1 MGGVKVK
8 RIDGGSAQPSGISF
22 RRLGA
27 VRANIRRGYQVEMLP
42 YPREDGKWLI
52 RVVRPKRGNVPSAE
66 VDSYFEVIAK
76 SQDEAEAFIKK
87 DGLWGGALAER
98 VAHRIGKRG
107 EAHAVAKLSSGRVVD
122 SVTGKGMS
130 FGQVKQYQNPSGHGV
145 DILAQISAVDPPPPP
160 NAGDFVAFEVKSTL
174 GAVDDPPRLSKM
186 QQNPG
191 KKGGFVETRLARA
204 QDGAKAGYP
213 SFSDDEIDTLTEA
226 MFSIRTGRMLFRKI
240 DIRMD
245 HSGNLGS
252 AGGKP
257 PMEIK
262 SWQ

>member
-174 GAVDDPPRLSKM
+174 GAVDDPPRLSKR
-186 QQNPG
+186 Q
-191 KKGGFVETRLARA
+191 KDAKGFTASSLEQART
-204 QDGAKAGYP
+204 GSAGYP
-213 SFSDDEIDTLTEA
+213 KLAAQDK
-226 MFSIRTGRMLFRKI
+226 MFIRDVMDALSEDALHYRKL

-245 HSGNLGS
+245 HSGALAS
-252 AGGKP
+252 AGGKAP
-257 PMEIK
+257 VEIK
-262 SWQ
+262 AW

>member
-204 QDGAKAGYP
+204 QDGGSGYAALPSADRRFIQKALAAQRSG
-213 SFSDDEIDTLTEA
+213 T
-226 MFSIRTGRMLFRKI
+226 MQFRKI

-245 HSGNLGS
+245 HSGALGS
-252 AGGKP
+252 TGGKS

-262 SWQ
+262 AWQ

>member
-22 RRLGA
+22 KRLGA

-52 RVVRPKRGNVPSAE
+52 RVVRPKRGNVPSVE

-174 GAVDDPPRLSKM
+174 GAVDDPPRLSGAQKDVEA
-186 QQNPG
+186 
-191 KKGGFVETRLARA
+191 FVRSRLTNAF
-204 QDGAKAGYP
+204 QGLNGYP
-213 SFSDDEIDTLTEA
+213 TLPGNERRLIQSALFSMSKDKLQY
-226 MFSIRTGRMLFRKI
+226 RKI

-245 HSGNLGS
+245 HSGALGS

-262 SWQ
+262 SWS